1 MDTTTNL
8 IGGAKEVNIR
18 HTPVGVDTTGC
29 GMGAKYPMYPTSTN
43 TPAWR
48 LVTGVSEA

>member
-1 MDTTTNL
+1 MS
-8 IGGAKEVNIR
+8 
-18 HTPVGVDTTGC
+18 GVDTTGG
-29 GMGAKYPMYPTSTN
+29 GMGAKYLMYPTSTN